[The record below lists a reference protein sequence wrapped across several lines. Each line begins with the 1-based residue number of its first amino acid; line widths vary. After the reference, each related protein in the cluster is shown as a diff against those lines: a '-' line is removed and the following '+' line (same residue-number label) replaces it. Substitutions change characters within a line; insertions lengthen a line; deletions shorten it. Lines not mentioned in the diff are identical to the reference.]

1 MKKQLKYK
9 TVSNKVL
16 ILIDKIEL
24 SKTIEIPESIR
35 EEVAHL
41 GKTLRGVV
49 YNIGRTVVDA
59 KIGDVVWI
67 SKNAGIDISTP
78 DPYEFTDKVRIIK
91 EDDILMIE
99 EIYPIDS
106 LVAPP
111 L

>member
-1 MKKQLKYK
+1 MTKQLKYK

-16 ILIDKIEL
+16 IVIDRISL
-24 SKTIEIPESIR
+24 SATIEIPESIR
-35 EEVAHL
+35 EEVSHL

-49 YNIGRTVVDA
+49 YNVGTKVVDV

-67 SKNAGIDISTP
+67 SKNSGIDIPTP

-99 EIYPIDS
+99 HDGFVNAIKVGY
-106 LVAPP
+106 
-111 L
+111 